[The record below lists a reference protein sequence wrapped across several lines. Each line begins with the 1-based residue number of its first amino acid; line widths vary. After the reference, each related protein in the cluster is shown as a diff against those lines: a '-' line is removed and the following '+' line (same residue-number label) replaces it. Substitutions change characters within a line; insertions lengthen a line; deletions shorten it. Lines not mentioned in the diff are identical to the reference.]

1 MSINEELIEKLERL
15 LSLSETKRREK
26 SKEIDTVTNELIEQ
40 NKINSEMVGSIL
52 FTVFSRHKKDKNF
65 LDAFIKVFV
74 LNTSFVNGGSNL
86 YAHIQK
92 CLVSGLADPDW

>member
-40 NKINSEMVGSIL
+40 NKINSETVGSIL
-52 FTVFSRHKKDKNF
+52 FTVFSRHKKNKNF
-65 LDAFIKVFV
+65 
-74 LNTSFVNGGSNL
+74 
-86 YAHIQK
+86 
-92 CLVSGLADPDW
+92 